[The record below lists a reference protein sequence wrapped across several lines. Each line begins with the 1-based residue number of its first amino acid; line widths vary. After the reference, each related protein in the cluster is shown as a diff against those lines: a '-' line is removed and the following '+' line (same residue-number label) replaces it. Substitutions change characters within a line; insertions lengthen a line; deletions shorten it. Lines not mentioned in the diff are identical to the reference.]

1 MEQKLDPQELQ
12 QIKDTQS
19 QQQSLVEQFGQL
31 EYQIQSLELQKET
44 LVESLDKLRIKETE
58 LAKNLT
64 NKYGDG
70 VINIEN
76 GTFSNQT

>member
-1 MEQKLDPQELQ
+1 MEKKLDPQEVQ
-12 QIKDTQS
+12 QIKDIQS
-19 QQQSLVEQFGQL
+19 QQQVLIEKFGQL

-64 NKYGDG
+64 DKYGDG

-76 GTFSNQT
+76 GTFSS